1 MNIPLSVGDIGE
13 EYVIKKIFGKPEVRQ
28 HLENMGFVTGGV
40 VRIVSENNG
49 NLIIAVKES
58 RVAVSKEM
66 ATRIYV

>member
-1 MNIPLSVGDIGE
+1 MNIPLSVGDIGVQ
-13 EYVIKKIFGKPEVRQ
+13 YVIKKISGKPEVRQ
-28 HLENMGFVTGGV
+28 HLENMGFVTGGI

>member
-1 MNIPLSVGDIGE
+1 MNIPLSVGDIGVQ
-13 EYVIKKIFGKPEVRQ
+13 YVIKKISGQQEVRQ

>member
-1 MNIPLSVGDIGE
+1 MNIPLSVGDIGVQ
-13 EYVIKKIFGKPEVRQ
+13 YVIKKISGKPEVRQ